1 MTNPIYKLE
10 NVSKIYDGKQALEIE
25 NMDIEKGKIYTILG
39 PSGAGKSTLLR
50 LLNFLEAPTT
60 GKIDFL
66 GKTYNGN
73 TPGIES
79 MRKITTVFQR
89 PALLDST
96 VWKNVIF
103 PLKIRGA
110 KIDTPKVETLLKDL
124 KILDL
129 KNRRVKKLS
138 GGEAQRVAL
147 ARALVFNP
155 EVLLLD
161 EATANL
167 DSGNIAII
175 EGMVKKYVQNTNA
188 TVIMVTHNLFQAK
201 RLADGAALFF
211 EGKLIEYGQ
220 ADDFFNKPKEKL
232 TLDFLEGRIIF

>member
-1 MTNPIYKLE
+1 MYKLE
-10 NVSKIYDGKQALEIE
+10 NVSKVYDGKPALEIKS
-25 NMDIEKGKIYTILG
+25 MDIEKGKIYTILG

-50 LLNFLEAPTT
+50 LLNFLEPPTT
-60 GKIDFL
+60 GKIYFL
-66 GKTYNGN
+66 DKAYNGN
-73 TPGIES
+73 TLGIES
-79 MRKITTVFQR
+79 MRKITTVFQK

-96 VWKNVIF
+96 VWKNVVF
-103 PLKIRGA
+103 PLKIRGVR
-110 KIDTPKVETLLKDL
+110 IDIPKVETLLKDL

-175 EGMVKKYVQNTNA
+175 ERMVKKYVQNTNA

-201 RLADGAALFF
+201 RMADEAALFF

-220 ADDFFNKPKEKL
+220 GDNFFNNPKEKL